1 MHRYGSRLVLRGLAP
16 EQAGTYHCKAS
27 TEAGAIKSAPAQLTV
42 LGENGLGFV
51 SGSIMLGRGMRWG
64 GSP

>member
-1 MHRYGSRLVLRGLAP
+1 MYRYGSRLVLRGLAP

-42 LGENGLGFV
+42 LGENGMGSV
-51 SGSIMLGRGMRWG
+51 SSSIVPGWGVRWG
-64 GSP
+64 ESP